1 MDEAD
6 AHAVGPPVVSME
18 EVPQSVLS
26 PEPVIPSQDDPSK
39 LGSKNQK
46 RIWLLTYCPAGTY
59 ITAEMLKDSNIIAD
73 ECHSTCDRVMNYTY
87 IHLLKK
93 CRASQIEK
101 MFEKVKIS
109 HTIVKNEV
117 YGYESIG
124 SQTDGNAGYKDHIAF
139 KMLLKHVNQGNKAFR
154 PWTDGE
160 NVLKKG
166 HLFQATGMMGEQT
179 IALEHRTKSQVIA
192 YARELEVKTRHHQ
205 GFTAMYMLV
214 SEERSGLFVENASLK
229 HKLEKSEEENAS
241 LKHTLEKAADEISTL
256 KRKLAELGSR

>member
-117 YGYESIG
+117 YGYESISYREIRG
-124 SQTDGNAGYKDHIAF
+124 TAFQDHVAF
-139 KMLLKHVNQGNKAFR
+139 KMLLKHFNEGNKAFLA
-154 PWTDGE
+154 WTEGE
-160 NVLKKG
+160 NVLKRG
-166 HLFQATGMMGEQT
+166 HLFQATEMTGET
-179 IALEHRTKSQVIA
+179 TMALANKTKSQVVA
-192 YARELEVKTRHHQ
+192 YARELEEKVRQGQ
-205 GFTAMYMLV
+205 GFFTQYMKT
-214 SEERSGLFVENASLK
+214 SEERSHLFVENASLK
-229 HKLEKSEEENAS
+229 HKLQKLEDENAS
-241 LKHTLEKAADEISTL
+241 LKQKIEMLASSPAAVVPQ
-256 KRKLAELGSR
+256 K